1 MGGIDQLSGN
11 KRGYGKCLEEVFMLM
26 GPTALS
32 MVGMLCLI
40 PLISAGFRSFIVPF
54 FSLTGADPS
63 VLGGL
68 LAIDMG
74 GYQLAKDLA
83 ENPVVELC
91 WSADFCYLWLYPGF
105 YHSRRDG
112 NCGRKGQRS
121 LCKGYSYRACRASGR
136 TFGRRA
142 FMWAFLFGSVLEQYA
157 NFYSV
162 PFAWSWIEIFPGRYD
177 DRFSDFCKRYE
188 AFDYTWSSLRCFVL
202 FFEAKFDT
210 RACTY

>member
-1 MGGIDQLSGN
+1 MSGGGL
-11 KRGYGKCLEEVFMLM
+11 YAH

-83 ENPVVELC
+83 ENPVVGSYAGVLI
-91 WSADFCYLWLYPGF
+91 SA
-105 YHSRRDG
+105 
-112 NCGRKGQRS
+112 
-121 LCKGYSYRACRASGR
+121 
-136 TFGRRA
+136 TFGCT
-142 FMWAFLFGSVLEQYA
+142 WFL
-157 NFYSV
+157 
-162 PFAWSWIEIFPGRYD
+162 PFP
-177 DRFSDFCKRYE
+177 
-188 AFDYTWSSLRCFVL
+188 
-202 FFEAKFDT
+202 
-210 RACTY
+210 